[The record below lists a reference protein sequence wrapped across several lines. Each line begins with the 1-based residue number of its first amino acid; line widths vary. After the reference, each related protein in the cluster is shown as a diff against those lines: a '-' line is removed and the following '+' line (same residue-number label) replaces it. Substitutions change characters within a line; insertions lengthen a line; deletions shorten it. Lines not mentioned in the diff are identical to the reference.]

1 MFLSK
6 IKNDIDVNSIMRNM
20 RSIIFEGIL
29 DEEMNEELGY
39 YKYNYQNKEA
49 DNSRNDYAQK

>member
-1 MFLSK
+1 
-6 IKNDIDVNSIMRNM
+6 MRNM

-39 YKYNYQNKEA
+39 YKYNYQNKET